1 MDKDEWDQSR
11 DSGDDTVMQL
21 PLSFVHPTSSLEMVP
36 TILLASNVEVSFL
49 GSVKIF
55 KVFWVQVS
63 DSKRGVQL
71 SLSPSTEKQKHAEV
85 LERCH
90 FFIQC

>member
-1 MDKDEWDQSR
+1 MGKDVGDQSR

-36 TILLASNVEVSFL
+36 TILLASNVQVSFP

-63 DSKRGVQL
+63 DSKRGAQL
-71 SLSPSTEKQKHAEV
+71 SLSPSTEKQKYAEV
-85 LERCH
+85 LERLH
-90 FFIQC
+90 FIIQC